1 MKRAG
6 QRITLLMILSFA
18 LLVWGCGAA
27 TGNDNPQTGGGE
39 EPTTQEQEPAPQE
52 QPSASVAMAALSDA
66 NADDV
71 ALVKGAYG
79 CADVASV
86 DALAKAFIAGEYDF
100 ALVTP
105 EAASAL
111 YNATSGSVL
120 AIDAVCGDDGAPRT
134 VTVVST
140 AAFTQDPETVVGYV
154 SSHQELINNAM
165 GEGHFLRGSAMQR
178 ALTAAISEVYVT
190 DPSRVGGELPPDN
203 FYFLG

>member
-6 QRITLLMILSFA
+6 QRVTLLMILSFA

-27 TGNDNPQTGGGE
+27 TGNDSPQTGGSE
-39 EPTTQEQEPAPQE
+39 EATTQEQEPAPQE
-52 QPSASVAMAALSDA
+52 EPSASVAMASLSDT

-71 ALVKGAYG
+71 NLVKGAYG
-79 CADVASV
+79 CADIASV

-105 EAASAL
+105 EVASAL

-120 AIDAVCGDDGAPRT
+120 AIDAVCGDDGVPRT
-134 VTVVST
+134 VTVVSS
-140 AAFTQDPETVVGYV
+140 AAFSRDPEAVVSYV
-154 SSHQELINNAM
+154 SSHQELVNSSM

-178 ALTAAISEVYVT
+178 ALTQAISEVFVI

>member
-6 QRITLLMILSFA
+6 QRVTLLMILSFA
-18 LLVWGCGAA
+18 LLMWGCGTA
-27 TGNDNPQTGGGE
+27 TGNDSPQTGGGE
-39 EPTTQEQEPAPQE
+39 ETTTQEQEPAPQE
-52 QPSASVAMAALSDA
+52 QPAEGVAMASLSDT

-71 ALVKGAYG
+71 NLVKGMFG
-79 CADVASV
+79 CTEVASV
-86 DALAKAFIAGEYDF
+86 DALAKAFIAGEHDF

-105 EAASAL
+105 EVASAL

-120 AIDAVCGDDGAPRT
+120 AIDSVCGDDGIPRT

-140 AAFTQDPETVVGYV
+140 SAFSQDPETVVSYV
-154 SSHQELINNAM
+154 ASHQELVNSAM

-178 ALTAAISEVYVT
+178 ALTEAISDVYVT